1 MHSPRRLAS
10 PDKKLRGI
18 SRRLR
23 AIQHWPGTLSNVV
36 PADVWIWNEPYWNWK
51 IPVQSS
57 LVQGRY
63 ATPATRRACAQGLIN
78 ASASLLA
85 RKPANARS
93 ARVTCAIC
101 LPAMFMSEVCIYLDD
116 DYFGAHVDEAAS
128 IFGDRSLIRGRTLS
142 SEWALSVPP
151 GMSELG
157 ITIRSTDDDDRP
169 FIWECWYFGEVVR

>member
-1 MHSPRRLAS
+1 
-10 PDKKLRGI
+10 
-18 SRRLR
+18 
-23 AIQHWPGTLSNVV
+23 
-36 PADVWIWNEPYWNWK
+36 
-51 IPVQSS
+51 
-57 LVQGRY
+57 
-63 ATPATRRACAQGLIN
+63 
-78 ASASLLA
+78 
-85 RKPANARS
+85 
-93 ARVTCAIC
+93 
-101 LPAMFMSEVCIYLDD
+101 MFMSEVCIYLDD